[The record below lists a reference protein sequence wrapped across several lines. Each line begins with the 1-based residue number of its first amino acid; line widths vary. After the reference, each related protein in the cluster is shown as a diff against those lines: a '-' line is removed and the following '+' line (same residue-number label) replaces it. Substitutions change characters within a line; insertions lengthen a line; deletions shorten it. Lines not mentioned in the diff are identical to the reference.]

1 MREREI
7 LFMCLPVY
15 SFHQA
20 PVAANAPPHSN
31 QFLLNLDFHY
41 MPVFIEKVLPKLPQ
55 LVDHK
60 KEKRT
65 FLKHMIHFFNVS
77 VSWLNEVLGLLE
89 LAYILSPCVVFL
101 NMTAEKQFFS
111 FRFRQ
116 GGKRTIIEQT
126 KRKKCCQ
133 NTKIRV
139 SLVWTNDN
147 NQMHYPQKGASFYL
161 LWKKRSTGSYL
172 LTPL

>member
-1 MREREI
+1 
-7 LFMCLPVY
+7 
-15 SFHQA
+15 
-20 PVAANAPPHSN
+20 
-31 QFLLNLDFHY
+31 
-41 MPVFIEKVLPKLPQ
+41 
-55 LVDHK
+55 
-60 KEKRT
+60 
-65 FLKHMIHFFNVS
+65 MIHFFNVS

-101 NMTAEKQFFS
+101 NMIAEKQLFS

-147 NQMHYPQKGASFYL
+147 NQMHYPQKKFL
-161 LWKKRSTGSYL
+161 PFMEKKKYWVIPLNTFIGCLRLSYEGVNL
-172 LTPL
+172 KMPQVIYYFLK